1 MYRFDFAQVLV
12 DDQLNI
18 INTNSF
24 LYYLTNDSRIKNLIQ
39 CFSSED
45 CKEIL
50 NLISKQNGQILA
62 TISVHFHTKV
72 IVEFYKKSN
81 DLAEILIYDALKLPD
96 VLFKSEKKVNAYSSI
111 LSNFEIEYFLYNP
124 EDNMIKYYNLT
135 GLHVD
140 LSYNQFVNYIN
151 KRKNIQIKDEALFQN
166 YLNNCKARRIFAA
179 NNTDREI
186 KIMVSPFY
194 SAYDKEIVIG
204 VFIYNHLSDAIVNE
218 KMIDDDLDGLTK
230 LKNKTY
236 MEKYLSNRVDICKN
250 HTTLMILDIDYF
262 KDINDN
268 YGHKYGDEILCKV
281 ARIIERTIGYN
292 GMAGR
297 FGGDEFLIVLNTI
310 DTDEVKNI
318 ARNVRMGIQW
328 ITAGSKDEGLITCS
342 IGIARFPNDVRNSMD
357 LFKLADKCLYIA
369 KNKGKNRYIIYTPEI
384 HGDLL
389 NEKRIYS
396 EAQTQ
401 ENVLTDDN
409 FDIIDQC
416 YAENVELEDI
426 LKKLFDI
433 GKFGRTL
440 VYIDDFSNPRY
451 AYGDLS
457 GNLDGNYIID
467 DDYKELF
474 AKKDYFSVDNTSSLL
489 TTYKN
494 QVIIFTNNNI
504 KAFFQYVFKDEQGN
518 VIGAISLENLYKP
531 RTFKSEEILFYV
543 LICRLIAKN
552 LKKNKKI

>member
-1 MYRFDFAQVLV
+1 MYRYDFAQVLV

-24 LYYLTNDSRIKNLIQ
+24 LYDLTNDSRVKNLNQ
-39 CFSSED
+39 CFSSDD
-45 CKEIL
+45 CKEIS

-81 DLAEILIYDALKLPD
+81 ELNEILIYDILKLPD
-96 VLFKSEKKVNAYSSI
+96 VLSKSERKVNAYSSI

-140 LSYNQFVNYIN
+140 LSYNQFINYIN
-151 KRKNIQIKDEALFQN
+151 KRKNIQIKDEIGFKN
-166 YLNNCKARRIFAA
+166 CLNDCKDRKIFLA

-186 KIMVSPFY
+186 KILVSPFY

-204 VFIYNHLSDAIVNE
+204 VFVYNHLSDAIVNE

-236 MEKYLSNRVDICKN
+236 MEKYLNNRVDVCKN

-262 KDINDN
+262 KDINDS

-328 ITAGSKDEGLITCS
+328 ITAGSKDERLITCS
-342 IGIARFPNDVRNSMD
+342 IGIARFPNNVINSID

-389 NEKRIYS
+389 NEKGIYS
-396 EAQTQ
+396 ESQTQ
-401 ENVLTDDN
+401 TNVLTDDN

-416 YAENVELEDI
+416 YAENVALDDI
-426 LKKLFDI
+426 LKKLFDL
-433 GKFGRTL
+433 GKFSRAL
-440 VYIDDFSNPRY
+440 VYINDFSKPRY

-457 GNLDGNYIID
+457 GNLDGSYIID

-474 AKKDYFSVDNTSSLL
+474 AKKDYFSVGNTSSLL

-494 QVIIFTNNNI
+494 QVIIFVNNNI
-504 KAFFQYVFKDEQGN
+504 KAFFQYIFKDDKGN
-518 VIGAISLENLYKP
+518 IIGAISLENLFNP
-531 RTFKSEEILFYV
+531 RTFKSEELFFYV

>member
-1 MYRFDFAQVLV
+1 MYRYNFAQVLV

-24 LYYLTNDSRIKNLIQ
+24 LYDLTNDSRVKNLKQ

-45 CKEIL
+45 CKEIAGL
-50 NLISKQNGQILA
+50 LSRQNGQIIA
-62 TISVHFHTKV
+62 TISVHFHSKV

-81 DLAEILIYDALKLPD
+81 DLSEILIYDILKLSD
-96 VLFKSEKKVNAYSSI
+96 VLAKSEKKVNAYSSI

-140 LSYNQFVNYIN
+140 LSYSQFINYIN
-151 KRKNIQIKDEALFQN
+151 KRKNIQIKDEVEFKS
-166 YLNNCKARRIFAA
+166 YLNNCKERKIFTA

-194 SAYDKEIVIG
+194 SAYDKEIVLG
-204 VFIYNHLSDAIVNE
+204 VFVYNHLSDAIINE

-236 MEKYLSNRVDICKN
+236 MEKYLNNRVDVCKN

-262 KDINDN
+262 KDINDS

-310 DTDEVKNI
+310 DTDEVKTI

-328 ITAGSKDEGLITCS
+328 ITAGSKDERLITCS
-342 IGIARFPNDVRNSMD
+342 IGIARFPNDVINSID

-369 KNKGKNRYIIYTPEI
+369 KNKGKNRYIIYTKEI

-389 NEKRIYS
+389 NEKGIYS
-396 EAQTQ
+396 EGQTSA
-401 ENVLTDDN
+401 NVLTDDN

-416 YAENVELEDI
+416 YAKNVVLDDI

-433 GKFGRTL
+433 GKFSRAL
-440 VYIDDFSNPRY
+440 VYIDDFTKPRY

-457 GNLDGNYIID
+457 GNMDGSYIID

-474 AKKDYFSVDNTSSLL
+474 AKNDYFSVGNTSSLL

-494 QVIIFTNNNI
+494 QVIIFVNNNI
-504 KAFFQYVFKDEQGN
+504 KAFFQYIFKDKNGN
-518 VIGAISLENLYKP
+518 IIGAISLENLFNP
-531 RTFKSEEILFYV
+531 RTFKSEELFFYV

-552 LKKNKKI
+552 LKK